1 VIFNLLAL
9 VCFLYLLTLFGRVI
23 FSWVQVFSRDW
34 RPRGV
39 VLVLAEVVF
48 SLTDPPLRFL
58 RRYIPPLTIGQI
70 RLDVGMLILFFG
82 VSFLL
87 QLLLVLGAR

>member
-39 VLVLAEVVF
+39 VLILAEVVF

>member
-1 VIFNLLAL
+1 MIFNLLAI
-9 VCFLYLLTLFGRVI
+9 VCFLYLLILFGRVI

-39 VLVLAEVVF
+39 VLVVAEVVF

-58 RRYIPPLTIGQI
+58 RRFIPPLTIGQI
-70 RLDVGMLILFFG
+70 RLDLGMLILFFG

-87 QLLLVLGAR
+87 QVCLVLAGT

>member
-1 VIFNLLAL
+1 MIFNLLAL

-39 VLVLAEVVF
+39 ALVVAEVVF

>member
-39 VLVLAEVVF
+39 VLVLAEAVF

>member
-1 VIFNLLAL
+1 MIFNLLAL

>member
-1 VIFNLLAL
+1 M
-9 VCFLYLLTLFGRVI
+9 
-23 FSWVQVFSRDW
+23 
-34 RPRGV
+34 
-39 VLVLAEVVF
+39 LVLAEVVF

>member
-1 VIFNLLAL
+1 MIFNLLAL

-39 VLVLAEVVF
+39 VLVLAEGGF